1 MNSMKDN
8 TTAHPASEYDKN
20 IRKSIPCYEQFHEA
34 TINIVSSYIDA
45 PTTWIDVGCGS
56 GTFVEKA
63 YEVFRT
69 TKFILADPSA
79 AMLDLARDK
88 LNGKDRVAIL
98 KPTAAEELDL
108 DERAEVISAIQSLHY
123 LDADGRRR
131 AVRNC
136 HHLLRPSGM
145 FITFENIRPL
155 TGKGTDIG
163 KRNWQDYEVRAGK
176 SIEEARK
183 HVDRLGVEFFP
194 ITIEE
199 HLKLLREAGF
209 SVVELLWY
217 SYVQAGFYC
226 IK

>member
-1 MNSMKDN
+1 MKDN
-8 TTAHPASEYDKN
+8 TTAHPAAEYDRN
-20 IRKSIPCYEQFHEA
+20 IRKSIPYYDQFHEE
-34 TINIVSSYIDA
+34 TINIVSSYLDA
-45 PTTWIDVGCGS
+45 PTIWIDVGCGT
-56 GTFVEKA
+56 GTLVEKA
-63 YEVFRT
+63 HEVFRT
-69 TKFILADPSA
+69 TKFVVADPSA
-79 AMLDLARDK
+79 AMLDLAKDK
-88 LNGKDRVAIL
+88 LSAKDRVEVL
-98 KPTAAEELDL
+98 KPTTAEQLDL
-108 DERAEVISAIQSLHY
+108 DEQVDVISAIQSLHY
-123 LDADGRRR
+123 LDPNGRRQ

-136 HHLLRPSGM
+136 HHLLRPGGM

-155 TGKGTDIG
+155 TDKGIDIG
-163 KRNWQDYEVRAGK
+163 KRSWQDYEVRAGK

-199 HLKLLREAGF
+199 HLRLLREANF